1 MAPVL
6 SIDAPAVAT
15 TVVSPGNAVMEN
27 DFDGEGEMQDEAV
40 PHVMSMQPRL
50 DTASVDV
57 DAIDGCKEW
66 ALTREEAEA
75 FFAMSHPVDARTWSE
90 DYEDAPCA
98 IGGTMHS
105 EGVDWQFSI
114 NGAHKAVLRS
124 KGDVRYL
131 GCDSRECEQFS
142 S

>member
-1 MAPVL
+1 MAPAL
-6 SIDAPAVAT
+6 SLDPPAVAT
-15 TVVSPGNAVMEN
+15 AVVSTDDGTMEN

-40 PHVMSMQPRL
+40 PYVMSIQPRL
-50 DTASVDV
+50 DTASADV
-57 DAIDGCKEW
+57 DAVDGCKAW
-66 ALTREEAEA
+66 ALTSEEAEA
-75 FFAMSHPVDARTWSE
+75 FFAMSHPVDARTWDE

-98 IGGTMHS
+98 IGGTVRS
-105 EGVDWQFSI
+105 DGIDWQFSI

-124 KGDVRYL
+124 KDDVRYL